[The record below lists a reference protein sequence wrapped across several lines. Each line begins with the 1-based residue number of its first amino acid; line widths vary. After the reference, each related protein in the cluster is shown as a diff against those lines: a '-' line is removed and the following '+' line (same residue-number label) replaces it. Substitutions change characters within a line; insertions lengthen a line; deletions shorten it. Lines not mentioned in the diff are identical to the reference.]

1 MHSNLGQ
8 GLTCISLQ
16 LNERLIERD
25 PRWHCERWFQQSFL
39 DGLVEIFFIDTNP
52 FILRYHTE
60 PWAINKGAPHT
71 NILDKCS
78 FISS

>member
-1 MHSNLGQ
+1 MHSNLKK

-60 PWAINKGAPHT
+60 PWAINKGALHT
-71 NILDKCS
+71 DSLYKRS
-78 FISS
+78 FTGS